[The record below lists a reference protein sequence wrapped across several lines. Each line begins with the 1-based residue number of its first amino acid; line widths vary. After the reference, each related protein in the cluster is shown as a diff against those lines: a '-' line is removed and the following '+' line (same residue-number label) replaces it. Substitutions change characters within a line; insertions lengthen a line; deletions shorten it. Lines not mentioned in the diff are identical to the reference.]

1 MDGPSITSFA
11 RMRARTSIQA
21 SIKLPFENIF
31 VLDMGSGHFLRF
43 ESGNRETLV
52 FEVKDKNLVVAPP
65 NLKAHSQYILM
76 LGYHGI
82 GRGVGPIIGN

>member
-52 FEVKDKNLVVAPP
+52 FKV
-65 NLKAHSQYILM
+65 
-76 LGYHGI
+76 
-82 GRGVGPIIGN
+82 